1 MTRTRLFG
9 YGIGSVGTGVFSTVP
24 GLLLLYFLT
33 DILAVPAALAGV
45 VVVAPKAI
53 DVFFNPIV
61 GAASDREAVRTAGR
75 TRILMLGAIV
85 LPVAFAAMFLAPG
98 DGAGAAVWV
107 AGAFVAASLAF
118 ACFQV
123 PYVAL
128 PAEMSSEPDERLRIM
143 TWRIVF
149 LTLGIL
155 VAGGLAPV
163 VVEAGGGGRA
173 GYVLMGAVVGGVILA
188 ACLTATL
195 STRWVR
201 SVPGDKPLGFAAAY
215 RTARGNRPFFLL
227 MSVFVIQ
234 AMGVATMLAA
244 VPYVAT
250 YWLGDNTLTSALFVC
265 VVAPSAL
272 AVPLWSALARKIGRV
287 RCYGIATV
295 VFALAAVAS
304 YPAATAGS
312 TAGVLGIA
320 AVLGLCYAALQVL
333 PLALMPDTIVAD
345 AGRTGRVQAG
355 AFTGAWT
362 AGETAGLAI
371 GPGIY
376 ALMLTAGG
384 FLSSTFDDPV
394 TQPGSAKVALLL
406 GFTAFPAL
414 LMVASLPLLR
424 AFRHARSASAAV
436 GEPGVDHEVRGH

>member
-1 MTRTRLFG
+1 MTKKRLLG
-9 YGIGSVGTGVFSTVP
+9 YGVGSVGTGVFSTVP

-33 DILAVPAALAGV
+33 DILAVPAALAGA

-53 DVFFNPIV
+53 DVFFNPVV

-75 TRILMLGAIV
+75 TRILMLGALV
-85 LPVAFAAMFLAPG
+85 LPLAFAAMFLAPG
-98 DGAGAAVWV
+98 DGPQAAAWV
-107 AGAFVAASLAF
+107 AAAFVAASLAF

-128 PAEMSSEPDERLRIM
+128 PAEMSPEPDERLRIM

-173 GYVLMGAVVGGVILA
+173 GYVLMAATISVIILA

-201 SVPGDKPLGFAAAY
+201 STPGDQPLGFAAAY
-215 RTARGNRPFFLL
+215 RTARGNRPFLLL
-227 MSVFVIQ
+227 MSAFVVQ
-234 AMGVATMLAA
+234 AMAVATMLAA

-272 AVPLWSALARKIGRV
+272 AVPLWSALARRIGRV
-287 RCYGIATV
+287 RCYTVATV
-295 VFALAAVAS
+295 VFAAAAIAS
-304 YPAATAGS
+304 YPAAALS
-312 TAGVLGIA
+312 NTAGVLGLA
-320 AVLGLCYAALQVL
+320 AVLGLCYGALQVL
-333 PLALMPDTIVAD
+333 PLALMPDAIVAD
-345 AGRTGRVQAG
+345 AARTGRVQAG

-371 GPGIY
+371 GPGVY

-384 FLSSTFDDPV
+384 FLSSTFDNPV
-394 TQPGSAKVALLL
+394 TQPGFAKVALLL
-406 GFTAFPAL
+406 GFTVFPAL
-414 LMVASLPLLR
+414 LMLASLPLLR
-424 AFRHARSASAAV
+424 AFRRARTTTGDRRVPAQ
-436 GEPGVDHEVRGH
+436 GVDHEVA